1 MSYNGWKNY
10 ETWNVSL
17 WINNDE
23 TLYRALVDYTLTA
36 RSGEASYKGL
46 VAHVNLVRTPDGV
59 DYISDE
65 LDYAHLDEM
74 VQEVNS

>member
-10 ETWNVSL
+10 ETWNVAL
-17 WINNDE
+17 WLTNDE
-23 TLYRALVDYTLTA
+23 PLYRAFVDYTLTA
-36 RSGEASYKGL
+36 DHGEVSYRGL

-59 DYISDE
+59 DYMSDK
-65 LDYAHLDEM
+65 LDYPRLDEM